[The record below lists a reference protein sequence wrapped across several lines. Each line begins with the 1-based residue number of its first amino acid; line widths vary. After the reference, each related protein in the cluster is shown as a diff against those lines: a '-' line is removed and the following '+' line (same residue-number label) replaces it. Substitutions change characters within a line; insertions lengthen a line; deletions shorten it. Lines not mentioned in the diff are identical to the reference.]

1 MGRTECV
8 LSFEACIDRVGFCT
22 IYVLAVGVVGGT
34 AGTAGVASN
43 LVVALGPVVGVVG
56 GRTGGINCT
65 RGASAAN
72 AGGGGA
78 EDTF

>member
-1 MGRTECV
+1 MGRIECV
-8 LSFEACIDRVGFCT
+8 LSFEACDDRIGFCT
-22 IYVLAVGVVGGT
+22 RYVLAVEVVCGT
-34 AGTAGVASN
+34 AGTARVASD

-56 GRTGGINCT
+56 GRSGGINCR